1 MTPIAEV
8 EPHASIA
15 YDRTLFVRAEDGTRL
30 FCGVRG
36 TGPAVVLTDGIGCDG
51 FAWKYLHPHLAKSHT
66 VLHWHYRGHG
76 RSGLPVDPQ
85 RIDVAAHARDLV
97 AVMDGC
103 GIESA
108 VLFGHSMGTQV
119 SLEGYRLAQAR
130 VRGLVLVCGSY
141 GKITETFHGSDML
154 AQVLPS
160 ILEMVGKN
168 EGLVRAL
175 WGRIPAG
182 LAFRLAKLAGEID
195 LNVREED
202 FRWYVEHVAA
212 MEPKLF
218 LDMLRLAGEHSAE
231 DLLPHIT
238 TPTLVVAAERD
249 TFTPVAL
256 AEHMA
261 EMIPRGELLRLDG
274 ASHAAPVE
282 KPDVIAAVYDEF
294 EARRIGAP
302 VAATGAA

>member
-1 MTPIAEV
+1 MAADSTIT
-8 EPHASIA
+8 
-15 YDRTLFVRAEDGTRL
+15 YDRTQFVVGPDGTRL

-36 TGPAVVLTDGIGCDG
+36 TGPAVILTDGIGCDG
-51 FAWKYLHPHLAKSHT
+51 FAWKYLQPHLARTHT
-66 VLHWHYRGHG
+66 VVHWHYRGHG
-76 RSGLPVDPQ
+76 RSGLPADPS

-97 AVMDGC
+97 AVMDAC
-103 GIESA
+103 GVENA

-119 SLEGYRLAQAR
+119 SLEAFRLAEER

-141 GKITETFHGSDML
+141 GRITQTFHGSDVL
-154 AQVLPS
+154 EQVLPS
-160 ILEMVGKN
+160 IIEMVEKN

-182 LAFRLAKLAGEID
+182 VAFRLASAVGEISRVA
-195 LNVREED
+195 LREED

-212 MEPKLF
+212 MDPRLF
-218 LDMLRLAGEHSAE
+218 LSMLRLAGEHSAE
-231 DLLPHIT
+231 DVLARIGV
-238 TPTLVVAAERD
+238 PTLVVAADGD

-261 EMIPRGELLRLDG
+261 ELIPGGELLRLDG

-282 KPDVIAAVYDEF
+282 QPELIARTYDEF
-294 EARRIGAP
+294 EERRLGPAS
-302 VAATGAA
+302 AAKATG